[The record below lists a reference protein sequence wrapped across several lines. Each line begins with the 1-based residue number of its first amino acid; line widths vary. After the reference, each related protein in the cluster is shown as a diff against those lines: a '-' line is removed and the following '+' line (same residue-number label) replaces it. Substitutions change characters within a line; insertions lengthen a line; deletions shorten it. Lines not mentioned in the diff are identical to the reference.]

1 MTTLR
6 TGLSSTKSA
15 LVIFARHPSGR
26 VKTRLIP
33 HLGVRGAQGFHRA
46 CLVATVR
53 LAASLPRRVHRFLCL
68 ASATPSDARRT
79 ARSMGLASRLH
90 VRVQG
95 GSDLGA
101 RLARMFAALWNEGYE
116 RVVVIGS
123 DSPTLTRQRVLD
135 ALAALRRAE
144 AVLGPARD
152 GGYYLIGLRKTEKKT
167 KTLFRRVEWGTRRA
181 FAQTRRNL
189 RAAGLRVRRLPLGY
203 DVDTPADLRRLE
215 REVKRSRQRHLEPL
229 RRWLRATRRG
239 SGVNAC

>member
-123 DSPTLTRQRVLD
+123 DSPTLTRRRVLD
-135 ALAALRRAE
+135 ALAALRWAD

-152 GGYYLIGLRKTEKKT
+152 GGYYLIGLRRTAKKR
-167 KTLFRRVEWGTRRA
+167 LFDGVAWGTRRA

-189 RAAGLRVRRLPLGY
+189 QAAGLRVRRLPLGY

>member
-1 MTTLR
+1 MEKPTR
-6 TGLSSTKSA
+6 SA

-46 CLVATVR
+46 CLQATAR
-53 LAASLPRRVHRFLCL
+53 LAASLPRALDKFLYL
-68 ASATPSDARRT
+68 TSPIPSDARRT

-123 DSPTLTRQRVLD
+123 DSPTLTRRRVLD

-152 GGYYLIGLRKTEKKT
+152 GGYYLIGLRRTAKKR
-167 KTLFRRVEWGTRRA
+167 LFDGVAWGTRRA

-189 RAAGLRVRRLPLGY
+189 RAAGLRVRLLPVGY

-215 REVKRSRQRHLEPL
+215 RAVKRSRQRHLEPL

>member
-1 MTTLR
+1 
-6 TGLSSTKSA
+6 
-15 LVIFARHPSGR
+15 
-26 VKTRLIP
+26 
-33 HLGVRGAQGFHRA
+33 
-46 CLVATVR
+46 
-53 LAASLPRRVHRFLCL
+53 
-68 ASATPSDARRT
+68 
-79 ARSMGLASRLH
+79 
-90 VRVQG
+90 
-95 GSDLGA
+95 
-101 RLARMFAALWNEGYE
+101 MFAALWNEGYE

-123 DSPTLTRQRVLD
+123 DSPTLTRRRVLD

-152 GGYYLIGLRKTEKKT
+152 GGYYLIGLRRTAKKR
-167 KTLFRRVEWGTRRA
+167 LFDGVAWGTRRA